1 VGIVDGVNTERWRYN
16 DGSQA
21 PMEDLNFPANMNLG
35 LGIDDNTFSWE
46 MIGLG
51 LEEPLPAQD
60 TIDEL

>member
-1 VGIVDGVNTERWRYN
+1 
-16 DGSQA
+16 
-21 PMEDLNFPANMNLG
+21 MEDLNFPANMNLG